1 MILFFRKK
9 HYTLYK
15 QLNETTSLDYSDS
28 NLNSVQH
35 LRIESEKTM
44 MNCIHYF
51 PNAAELTFKDGFSTT
66 RTSLSSILNRII
78 PLNHLTKLV
87 IECHHFSFKKMIE
100 LLRFTPH
107 LHTLIFE
114 SMPFY
119 KNDYMSIEESETF
132 RLVSNTNAITEV
144 TFTDKCTLEKLQLLL
159 TLCPRV
165 QHLTINTLV
174 RNLDSITR
182 FLLNK
187 TNPNTRRL
195 CLLCFSR
202 ATSNWL
208 DKLDSLISSETL
220 IDDYTLNLV
229 DSKLYICW

>member
-1 MILFFRKK
+1 
-9 HYTLYK
+9 
-15 QLNETTSLDYSDS
+15 LNETTSLDCSDL

-35 LRIESEKTM
+35 LYIQSEKTM

-51 PNAAELTFKDGFSTT
+51 PNAAELTFKDGFSAT
-66 RTSLSSILNRII
+66 RASLSSILNRII
-78 PLNHLTKLV
+78 PLYQLTKLV

-119 KNDYMSIEESETF
+119 KNDSMSIEESETF
-132 RLVSNTNAITEV
+132 RLVSNTNTITEV
-144 TFTDKCTLEKLQLLL
+144 TFKDKCTLEKLQLLL

-165 QHLTINTLV
+165 QHLTINILV

-229 DSKLYICW
+229 NSKLYICW

>member
-9 HYTLYK
+9 YYTLYE

-28 NLNSVQH
+28 NFNSVQYLH
-35 LRIESEKTM
+35 IKSEKSM
-44 MNCIHYF
+44 MNCTHYF
-51 PNAAELTFKDGFSTT
+51 PNAAELTLKDGFSTT
-66 RTSLSSILNRII
+66 RSSLAFILNRII
-78 PLNHLTKLV
+78 PLNQLTKLV
-87 IECHHFSFKKMIE
+87 IECHHFSFKKLIE

-107 LHTLIFE
+107 LHTLIFK

-132 RLVSNTNAITEV
+132 RVVSNTNMITEV
-144 TFTDKCTLEKLQLLL
+144 TFTDQCTLEKLQLLL

-187 TNPNTRRL
+187 TNPKTHRL

-208 DKLDSLISSETL
+208 EKLDALIKSETL
-220 IDDYTLNLV
+220 IDDYTLKLIG
-229 DSKLYICW
+229 SKLYICW